1 MAIPTTMTK
10 KDSKMPKFKDFGVGK
25 DSTVAE
31 DVSFKLHGEDFNCVK
46 QIQGKVLLDLIAK
59 SSSDDP
65 SVSAEIMSGFFKNV
79 LTDESYKRFDKLVHD
94 KEKIVHVETLSEIVG
109 WLIEQYSE
117 RPEAQPEA

>member
-1 MAIPTTMTK
+1 MTK
-10 KDSKMPKFKDFGVGK
+10 KDSTMAKFKDFGVGK
-25 DSTVAE
+25 ESKEVE
-31 DVSFKLHGEDFNCVK
+31 DVSFKLHGEDFHCVK

-79 LTDESYKRFDKLVHD
+79 LTDESYKKFDKLVHD

-109 WLIEQYSE
+109 WLIGQYSD
-117 RPEAQPEA
+117 RPESQPEASSTGQ